1 MQNFL
6 DQEWCGWWG
15 GGDTNSIKNYLNM
28 FAQAIDFGVLYR
40 KLYYLPS
47 HTSHKGFD
55 FDVVEL
61 DLISVSSAVFN
72 P

>member
-1 MQNFL
+1 
-6 DQEWCGWWG
+6 
-15 GGDTNSIKNYLNM
+15 M